1 MKQSVKAKR
10 IARHKRRAANSGG
23 KLNLVSLMDIFT
35 ILVFFLMINSSSDI
49 QVLNQDGKIDL
60 PVSLAETLPEETLVI
75 TVSASDIIIGGRTVI
90 SRDDFSAFAGDVE
103 PSVSEELK
111 YQLSRSDG
119 VNIQEP
125 AVTIMADKDLP
136 YAFLKKLMATCVDT
150 GYTAVALAVNRK
162 GDGKQAG

>member
-49 QVLNQDGKIDL
+49 QVLNQDGKIYL

-75 TVSASDIIIGGRTVI
+75 TVSVSDIIIGGRTII
-90 SRDDFSAFAGDVE
+90 SRDDFSAFAG
-103 PSVSEELK
+103 
-111 YQLSRSDG
+111 
-119 VNIQEP
+119 
-125 AVTIMADKDLP
+125 
-136 YAFLKKLMATCVDT
+136 
-150 GYTAVALAVNRK
+150 
-162 GDGKQAG
+162 